1 MHEPEEVF
9 FLSNGRVAFE
19 HAWIVLKDSYEDNQ
33 QGRDEHNEQM
43 KIEQERQEA
52 AKEAANAQQ
61 MEWLTAIPCPTCGAD
76 VGVPCTNPRLGYQV
90 HLQRMT
96 AATKQKYGM

>member
-1 MHEPEEVF
+1 MKPEEVF

-19 HAWIVLKDSYEDNQ
+19 HAWIVLKENYE
-33 QGRDEHNEQM
+33 EHDEQM
-43 KIEQERQEA
+43 KIQQSREAA
-52 AKEAANAQQ
+52 AKEAAFAQQ
-61 MEWLTAIPCPTCGAD
+61 MEWLTAVPCPTCGAD

-96 AATKQKYGM
+96 AATKLKYGM